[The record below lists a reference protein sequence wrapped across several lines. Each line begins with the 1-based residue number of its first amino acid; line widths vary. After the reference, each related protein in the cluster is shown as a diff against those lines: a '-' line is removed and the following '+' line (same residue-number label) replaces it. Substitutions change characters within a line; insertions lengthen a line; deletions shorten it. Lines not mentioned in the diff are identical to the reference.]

1 MNVLA
6 DMGQVCPT
14 TRRPTRGSRRLKVGG
29 GAVRPLLCPEQRD
42 HDRPQCVSQVTP
54 AAWIIE
60 GHLQGWSVIRN
71 AAAVV
76 GLGLLVAAC
85 SSSASPG
92 GSTTTSIDLVSQS
105 SAQIIRVA
113 AAAVEEAKSVSL
125 YGTITEDG
133 TTGSVRLLLSSNGD
147 ISGSLPDGGQ
157 EVRVIL
163 LGSTDYF
170 RADAHFWQVV
180 GHLSAAVASRIG
192 SQWVEAPASSAPALD
207 ALTLP
212 ALAQRIAAAPGNLSG
227 LGVKTIDGVPSVG
240 VGSPAGGKIWVST
253 VGEPYPVRVVG
264 TVTAAGG
271 DAAFV
276 LNFRD
281 WNVGEQPAAPRGAL
295 SS

>member
-1 MNVLA
+1 
-6 DMGQVCPT
+6 MGQVCPM
-14 TRRPTRGSRRLKVGG
+14 TRRPTCKGRRLEAGRRT
-29 GAVRPLLCPEQRD
+29 VRPLLRPQQRD

-54 AAWIIE
+54 DPAWIIG
-60 GHLQGWSVIRN
+60 GHLQGWSVLRN

-76 GLGLLVAAC
+76 ALALLAAAC
-85 SSSASPG
+85 SSSPSSG
-92 GSTTTSIDLVSQS
+92 GSTTTSTDLDSQS
-105 SAQIIRVA
+105 PAQIIRVA
-113 AAAVEEAKSVSL
+113 AAAVQAAKSVFL

-133 TTGSVRLLLSSNGD
+133 TTGRVRLLLSSNGD

-157 EVRVIL
+157 EVQVIL
-163 LGSTDYF
+163 LGSTGYF
-170 RADAHFWQVV
+170 RADARFWQVV
-180 GHLSAAVASRIG
+180 GHLSAPVATGIG
-192 SQWVEAPASSAPALD
+192 SQWVDAPASSAPALA

-240 VGSPAGGKIWVST
+240 VGSSAGGKIWVST
-253 VGEPYPVRVVG
+253 VGQPYPVRVVG
-264 TVTAAGG
+264 TVTAADG